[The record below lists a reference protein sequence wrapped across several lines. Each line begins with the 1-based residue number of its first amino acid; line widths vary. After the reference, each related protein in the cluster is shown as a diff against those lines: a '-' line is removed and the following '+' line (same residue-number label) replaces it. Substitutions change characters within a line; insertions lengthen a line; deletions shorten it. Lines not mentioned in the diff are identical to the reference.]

1 MVYSGFGFSNLLYSI
16 QQEWFIF
23 VLVFLIAFAMSY
35 IGLSRFFIGYRKYS
49 SYEKDVQHK
58 AGDWGKQIEH
68 KGPLVIISVAVG
80 LLVAIGMTQTAWV
93 GSAFGIDIG
102 SGFTWI
108 LTGISF
114 VFPVLILLAFIFA
127 LFKPLSKGLG
137 KMWTTELA
145 VLSVWG
151 FIKYTA
157 VSDLIY
163 SVPYNLQEAIV
174 VGSHAGALLIGL
186 IVGAIIAKTAKPSA
200 SN

>member
-1 MVYSGFGFSNLLYSI
+1 MYTGFGFSNLIDSI

-23 VLVFLIAFAMSY
+23 VLVFLIAFAMTY
-35 IGLSRFFIGYRKYS
+35 IALSRFFVGYRKRS
-49 SYEKDVQHK
+49 DYEKEVQRK
-58 AGDWGKQIEH
+58 AGNFAKQIEN
-68 KGPLVIISVAVG
+68 KGMLVIISVAVG
-80 LLVAIGMTQTAWV
+80 LLVAIGMTQTTWV
-93 GSAFGIDIG
+93 GSTFGVDIG
-102 SGFTWI
+102 SGFAWI

-145 VLSVWG
+145 VLALWG

-157 VSDLIY
+157 ISDLIY

-174 VGSHAGALLIGL
+174 TASHAGALLIGL